1 MRNRAVEQNVAAFSV
16 VVFFAIHGQGM
27 VVLQVTVLI

>member
-1 MRNRAVEQNVAAFSV
+1 MRNRAVEQNVTAFSELF
-16 VVFFAIHGQGM
+16 FFAIHSQGM